1 MKFFLYVDKK
11 CCVYV
16 IMSNLSNINEKIF
29 LYSMNA
35 SYVLYFFVLLG
46 IGNFAPHYLELL
58 KNFLKIFVGALLFIR
73 YNPITYKEKRFSEF
87 DRRLVFSS
95 SIFLLLSTALVSSI
109 ETKLKNQASNILHN
123 NIYISKMITK
133 V

>member
-1 MKFFLYVDKK
+1 MT
-11 CCVYV
+11 
-16 IMSNLSNINEKIF
+16 SLSNIKENVF
-29 LYSMNA
+29 LYSINV
-35 SYVLYFFVLLG
+35 SYILYFLVLIG
-46 IGNFAPHYLELL
+46 VGNFAPYYLDLL

-95 SIFLLLSTALVSSI
+95 SIFLLLSTALLRSI
-109 ETKLKNQASNILHN
+109 ETKISENASNILRN
-123 NIYISKMITK
+123 NINIPYMITK

>member
-1 MKFFLYVDKK
+1 MT
-11 CCVYV
+11 
-16 IMSNLSNINEKIF
+16 NLSNINEINEKIF
-29 LYSMNA
+29 LYSINV

-58 KNFLKIFVGALLFIR
+58 KNFLKIFVGTLLFIR
-73 YNPITYKEKRFSEF
+73 YNPITYKKKQFSEF

-95 SIFLLLSTALVSSI
+95 SIFLLLSTALVGSI
-109 ETKLKNQASNILHN
+109 ETNLKNKASNILHN
-123 NIYISKMITK
+123 NNINISKMITK

>member
-1 MKFFLYVDKK
+1 MTSLRKIKE
-11 CCVYV
+11 
-16 IMSNLSNINEKIF
+16 NIF
-29 LYSMNA
+29 LYSINV
-35 SYVLYFFVLLG
+35 SYILYFFVLIG
-46 IGNFAPHYLELL
+46 VGNFAPFYLDLL

-95 SIFLLLSTALVSSI
+95 SIFLLLSTALLGSI
-109 ETKLKNQASNILHN
+109 ETKISENATNVLRKNINIP
-123 NIYISKMITK
+123 YMITK

>member
-1 MKFFLYVDKK
+1 
-11 CCVYV
+11 
-16 IMSNLSNINEKIF
+16 MSNLSNINEKIF

-46 IGNFAPHYLELL
+46 IGNFAPRYLDLL

-95 SIFLLLSTALVSSI
+95 SIFLLLSTALLGSI

-123 NIYISKMITK
+123 NINISKMITK

>member
-1 MKFFLYVDKK
+1 MN
-11 CCVYV
+11 
-16 IMSNLSNINEKIF
+16 NLSNINEKIF

-46 IGNFAPHYLELL
+46 IGNFAPRYLELL
-58 KNFLKIFVGALLFIR
+58 KSFLKIFVGALLFIR

-95 SIFLLLSTALVSSI
+95 SIFLLLSTALVGSI

-123 NIYISKMITK
+123 NINISKMITK